1 MKPVHLAYIERPL
14 LCSPGELEYGQ
25 AKRSATLVLQI
36 FIFIWHRHPTTSF
49 CWMLNQQA
57 RNAAI
62 FVIADSWQT
71 ANYESIQ
78 LVDDTLAILS
88 ELQRNSIEY
97 SSCVTVKLLSDSL
110 SRLGA
115 RWQEQHAKPS
125 TSI

>member
-1 MKPVHLAYIERPL
+1 
-14 LCSPGELEYGQ
+14 
-25 AKRSATLVLQI
+25 
-36 FIFIWHRHPTTSF
+36 
-49 CWMLNQQA
+49 MLNQQA

-88 ELQRNSIEY
+88 ELQRNSVEY